1 MLTFEIIAERKIAE
15 AAAKG
20 EFDDLQCRVRA
31 ARGGGVGE
39 GDDDGESGDDTGAQ
53 LEGVT
58 MSALVAGTEKT
69 ASGCFGSASS
79 QAWYLARM
87 AARRFASRLP

>member
-39 GDDDGESGDDTGAQ
+39 GDE
-53 LEGVT
+53 E
-58 MSALVAGTEKT
+58 ALAAE
-69 ASGCFGSASS
+69 
-79 QAWYLARM
+79 QAD
-87 AARRFASRLP
+87 